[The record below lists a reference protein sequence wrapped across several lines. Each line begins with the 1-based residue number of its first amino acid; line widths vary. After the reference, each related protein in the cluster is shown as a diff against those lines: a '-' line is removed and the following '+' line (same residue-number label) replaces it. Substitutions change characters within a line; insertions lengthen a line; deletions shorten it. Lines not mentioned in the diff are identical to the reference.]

1 MTDELMAAIE
11 ITTVCNFACP
21 HCFTDSCASRKNE
34 LSFDQIKKLL
44 DDLAALGVSMV
55 AISGGE
61 PFLRQDLAEIMG
73 YGKNLG
79 MQFTLVTNGSLCNE
93 ENIGRLKENN
103 LVSLQVSLDGPDPET
118 NSKIRACSKDD
129 FYRAIR
135 TIRIARDLGISVT
148 MGIFLH
154 KDTIDRV
161 NEFVSLADAL
171 GIYNLRYASFVPTGR
186 GKNIKIIKAVQPS
199 LRQLKNFVVNAEK
212 INEAQESVKIL
223 LDCSTGPISSKY
235 PYICTAGTNIIYIG
249 ASGDVFPCTALS
261 SREMSLGNILISP
274 LKEIVNK
281 AGEFQRS
288 LVDKKKKLGKCSR
301 CANDNCSGG
310 CPGVISAYY
319 GRFDRSF
326 PFCIAYHG

>member
-1 MTDELMAAIE
+1 MTVDLMAAIE

-61 PFLRQDLAEIMG
+61 PFLRQDLHEIMSF
-73 YGKNLG
+73 GKKLG
-79 MQFTLVTNGSLCNE
+79 MEFTIVTNGSLCNE
-93 ENIGRLKENN
+93 ENLRLLKEDN

-118 NSKIRACSKDD
+118 NSKIRACSKED
-129 FYRAIR
+129 FYRAVR
-135 TIRIARDLGISVT
+135 TMRIARDLGIYVT
-148 MGIFLH
+148 MGTFLH
-154 KDTIDRV
+154 KDTIDML

-186 GKNIKIIKAVQPS
+186 GKNIKIIKSVQPS
-199 LRQLKNFVVNAEK
+199 LRQLKNFVAEVEK
-212 INEAQESVKIL
+212 INEAQRSVKIL

-235 PYICTAGTNIIYIG
+235 PYTCTAGTNLIYIG
-249 ASGDVFPCTALS
+249 ASGDVYPCTAYS
-261 SREMSLGNILISP
+261 SKEASLGNMLTTP
-274 LKEIVNK
+274 LREIVKK
-281 AGEFQRS
+281 AGEFQGS

-301 CANDNCSGG
+301 CTNDNCFGG

-319 GRFDRSF
+319 GRLDRSF